1 MNQQTKRKAA
11 GLLAV
16 ITGLGTW
23 GVPALGFAASRDV
36 LHDVRSQL
44 DSLRQ
49 SREEIRYYHQ
59 AQADVKRARVDLEQA
74 RAGLAE
80 AQKGRREAAVNL
92 GQVLANLNAVKK
104 ALAETEA
111 ALQKA
116 QAESAKRTHAALAA
130 QRAVVQFTPAVQ
142 AAQADRD
149 AKEAAAKER
158 EAAYEAKEKAVE
170 NRDTEA
176 LRAEDAQKEA
186 LVKQALTAVN
196 YEQNRLLDAEDMVN
210 DALDKLNGQENAA
223 EQEAQAELDR
233 LAQQMDAASE
243 ALDAAD
249 QRLDAL
255 QQQLDA
261 LTDAREQAEDAERD
275 AREQVR
281 DYQQQAVELTVEKQ
295 QAEKDE
301 AEAQAYDSEAAKWL
315 DDAENWARS
324 ALKERQRAD
333 YALAHFGEGA
343 GWQTGVEFD
352 SWKGRESGHQ
362 LFIPLNFYQAGRIS
376 GHRVDIG
383 LSTGYVQS
391 DTHKSHGSVSGWA
404 DTQLSAE
411 LRNDHKQNSVRYQL
425 LFNLPTG
432 QSAIYQNAVVGND
445 LARMTDFGAGF
456 QVTPGLELIHH
467 FTERD
472 SLAASVQYTLRRS
485 YDYSKEVPG
494 AQVDPGNAF
503 QQEVSY
509 LHAGPKTQYR
519 LGVVHSH
526 AESSYQDTIFSE
538 LREVEVPRTLHNGK
552 GGPQGGEGGTQTVT
566 REFWGRDS
574 RLHYREGDDWELSW
588 FYNDQITKR
597 DELSLYGIWN
607 LVSAGWGYRNQAV
620 HRLSAG
626 AGWLHHMNER
636 QEWHILA
643 GYKDVTS
650 NWDPLRLELNS
661 GAYKYYSLLLGFS
674 WQLGA
679 KNRLSLDGERFRRKD
694 DRGGSYRGW
703 KVLCTLNQSF

>member
-1 MNQQTKRKAA
+1 M
-11 GLLAV
+11 
-16 ITGLGTW
+16 
-23 GVPALGFAASRDV
+23 
-36 LHDVRSQL
+36 
-44 DSLRQ
+44 
-49 SREEIRYYHQ
+49 
-59 AQADVKRARVDLEQA
+59 
-74 RAGLAE
+74 
-80 AQKGRREAAVNL
+80 
-92 GQVLANLNAVKK
+92 
-104 ALAETEA
+104 
-111 ALQKA
+111 
-116 QAESAKRTHAALAA
+116 
-130 QRAVVQFTPAVQ
+130 
-142 AAQADRD
+142 
-149 AKEAAAKER
+149 
-158 EAAYEAKEKAVE
+158 
-170 NRDTEA
+170 
-176 LRAEDAQKEA
+176 
-186 LVKQALTAVN
+186 
-196 YEQNRLLDAEDMVN
+196 
-210 DALDKLNGQENAA
+210 
-223 EQEAQAELDR
+223 
-233 LAQQMDAASE
+233 
-243 ALDAAD
+243 
-249 QRLDAL
+249 
-255 QQQLDA
+255 
-261 LTDAREQAEDAERD
+261 
-275 AREQVR
+275 
-281 DYQQQAVELTVEKQ
+281 
-295 QAEKDE
+295 
-301 AEAQAYDSEAAKWL
+301 
-315 DDAENWARS
+315 
-324 ALKERQRAD
+324 
-333 YALAHFGEGA
+333 
-343 GWQTGVEFD
+343 EFD

-607 LVSAGWGYRNQAV
+607 LVSGWGYRNQAV

>member
-210 DALDKLNGQENAA
+210 DALDKLNGQEDAA
-223 EQEAQAELDR
+223 EQ
-233 LAQQMDAASE
+233 
-243 ALDAAD
+243 
-249 QRLDAL
+249 
-255 QQQLDA
+255 
-261 LTDAREQAEDAERD
+261 
-275 AREQVR
+275 
-281 DYQQQAVELTVEKQ
+281 
-295 QAEKDE
+295 
-301 AEAQAYDSEAAKWL
+301 EAQAYDSEAAKWL